1 MNGDVYTEKNIFV
14 TKEKKCFVKYANQ
27 VAIERPELFSM
38 HSEADHILAFHA
50 KCSAD
55 SGDSVF
61 VVADDTD
68 VYMLLLF
75 ISSQAN
81 GTIYFRQG
89 TSSSKQGITY
99 DNVTALVNESQNDI
113 CNVLPAFR
121 ALTGSDFTRT
131 FYRRSKIQSLK
142 KLMKTPSKAD
152 LLRSLQTENATV
164 SEVIDFVIHIIYS

>member
-1 MNGDVYTEKNIFV
+1 M
-14 TKEKKCFVKYANQ
+14 
-27 VAIERPELFSM
+27 
-38 HSEADHILAFHA
+38 
-50 KCSAD
+50 
-55 SGDSVF
+55 
-61 VVADDTD
+61 
-68 VYMLLLF
+68 LLF
-75 ISSQAN
+75 ISNQAN
-81 GTIYFRQG
+81 GKIYFRKG

-99 DNVTALVNESQNDI
+99 HNVTALANELGNDI
-113 CNVLPAFR
+113 CNVLPAFH